1 MSKPGFFILVMEENI
16 SKTLMQEGDRMDE
29 EKSNIISKFIN
40 EGSYGAPRASPWSPI
55 TIPDYANGR

>member
-1 MSKPGFFILVMEENI
+1 MEENI

-40 EGSYGAPRASPWSPI
+40 EGSYE
-55 TIPDYANGR
+55 NGSL